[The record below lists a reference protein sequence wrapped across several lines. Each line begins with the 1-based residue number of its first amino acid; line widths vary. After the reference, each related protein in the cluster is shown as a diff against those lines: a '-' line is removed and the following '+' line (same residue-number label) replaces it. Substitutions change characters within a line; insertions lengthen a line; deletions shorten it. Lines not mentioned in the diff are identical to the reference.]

1 MACQRGVSR
10 YARAGLKQT
19 AEYSDR
25 LKRPN
30 TAARAVRVGQRRANQ
45 GESRWGRHA
54 GSGLAYRLDVIK
66 GMYVQAAAGL
76 MGLIAA
82 YC

>member
-10 YARAGLKQT
+10 HARAGLKQT

-30 TAARAVRVGQRRANQ
+30 TAARVRLGQRRANQ
-45 GESRWGRHA
+45 SESRWGRHA
-54 GSGLAYRLDVIK
+54 GSGLSCQLDVMK

-76 MGLIAA
+76 MSLITA